1 MGNKDIGIGN
11 GVIGDGIVNCN
22 VNSVESGRSVVSG
35 MKVCCAGT
43 KEGFVDM
50 RCTALRE
57 MVELDKAEV
66 AIIHCETAS

>member
-1 MGNKDIGIGN
+1 MGNKNIGIGN
-11 GVIGDGIVNCN
+11 GIIGDGIVNCN
-22 VNSVESGRSVVSG
+22 GNTVESGRSVVSG
-35 MKVCCAGT
+35 MKVYCAGA

-66 AIIHCETAS
+66 TIVHCETTS